1 MIYKSFNQI
10 NIQEIRRFLN
20 EGSEIA
26 IEFESVVERGQTQK
40 PPRTVESTI
49 LSSFFS
55 LVEQNVSESE

>member
-1 MIYKSFNQI
+1 MTYKSFNQI
-10 NIQEIRRFLN
+10 NKQEIRRFLN
-20 EGSEIA
+20 KGSEIA

-49 LSSFFS
+49 LPSFFS